1 MPTASPR
8 HRRVHSLL
16 KKLLLKGFRL
26 NQAPKHQGLR
36 QAAPRCTAP
45 HCAAL
50 RRFAYHRAITAQ
62 ARAEDGKGIRSHP
75 DVQLRG
81 VLHGQLSFCFKAFE
95 ELEPGLCG
103 RERPAYAKCRL
114 RTQLQRA
121 LATPLSARH
130 SSHRHS
136 QAWRRLGNVPEQAAT
151 ADRQRGCRV

>member
-45 HCAAL
+45 HS
-50 RRFAYHRAITAQ
+50 Q

-103 RERPAYAKCRL
+103 RERPAYAKCNL
-114 RTQLQRA
+114 CTQLQRA

-136 QAWRRLGNVPEQAAT
+136 QAWRRLGNAPEQAAT